1 MSDAPARPA
10 LCQVVLDTPDPRR
23 AAEFWRD
30 LLDLAYR
37 PGHEPPAPG
46 EDDPCGRD
54 WLNLETRDGQPV
66 LAFQRVDAFTAP
78 TWPSPAVPQ
87 QIHLDLTVP
96 SVEALLAARDRVT
109 AGGGRVLH
117 DRSADREEP
126 LYVFA
131 DPDGHPFCVFV
142 VA

>member
-1 MSDAPARPA
+1 MSDALARPA

-23 AAEFWRD
+23 AAEFWRG

-37 PGHEPPAPG
+37 EGHEPPAPG
-46 EDDPCGRD
+46 EDDPRGRD

-66 LAFQRVDAFTAP
+66 LAFQRVDAFAAP

-87 QIHLDLTVP
+87 QLHLDLTVP
-96 SVEALLAARDRVT
+96 SGEALLAARDRVV
-109 AGGGRVLH
+109 AEGGRVLY

-126 LYVFA
+126 LYVLA